1 MVDAAADAIVELA
14 GEGTDSVT
22 SSVTYTLA
30 ANIESLTLT
39 GTSGLSGTGNASANR
54 IAGNTGA
61 NSLSGLDGNDTLVGG
76 GGNDSLNGGLG
87 ADAFVFT
94 STTSGVD
101 VITDFNEL
109 NGGGEEGDVL
119 RFEGLGVGA
128 FVYLGTGAFTGGSD
142 NSEARVSGN
151 QVLVDTNGDGTADIT
166 ITLTGLT
173 NASQLAAS
181 DFIFV

>member
-1 MVDAAADAIVELA
+1 MYLQGFVAI
-14 GEGTDSVT
+14 T
-22 SSVTYTLA
+22 
-30 ANIESLTLT
+30 
-39 GTSGLSGTGNASANR
+39 
-54 IAGNTGA
+54 
-61 NSLSGLDGNDTLVGG
+61 GG

-94 STTSGVD
+94 STSSGID
-101 VITDFNEL
+101 MIADFNEL

-119 RFEGLGVGA
+119 RFEGMGVGT
-128 FVYLGTGAFTGGSD
+128 FTYLGTDAFTGGSD

-151 QVLVDTNGDGTADIT
+151 QVLVDTNGDGTSDIT

-173 NASQLAAS
+173 NANQLAAS